1 MALHVHSREEL
12 GMEPDE
18 LSFPL
23 QAGHRNV
30 ARVLARR
37 AGVPVGV
44 PVLAVTLTL
53 TLTAVALVAD
63 PSAMTLDLLTAIGV
77 GELLRLARARPR

>member
-1 MALHVHSREEL
+1 MALHAHSREEL

-30 ARVLARR
+30 ARVLVRR

-44 PVLAVTLTL
+44 PVLAVTL

>member
-53 TLTAVALVAD
+53 TAVALVAD
-63 PSAMTLDLLTAIGV
+63 SSAMTLDLLTAIGV

>member
-1 MALHVHSREEL
+1 
-12 GMEPDE
+12 
-18 LSFPL
+18 
-23 QAGHRNV
+23 
-30 ARVLARR
+30 
-37 AGVPVGV
+37 V
-44 PVLAVTLTL
+44 PVLAVTL